1 MHFVD
6 TNVLR
11 YSVSTDPAET
21 EKLAIARAILLEGD
35 FVLSV
40 QVLQEFFVQATR
52 NSRTGRLTHEQ
63 AVGLITTWSR
73 VPIQELTRDIVVNA
87 MAAAQR
93 WQISYWDAAI
103 IESARAARCATVLSE
118 DLHDGQNF
126 DGVRVLNPFRRPGA
140 SAIPNEE
147 RGSRD

>member
-6 TNVLR
+6 TNVLL
-11 YSVSTDPAET
+11 YSISTDSAET
-21 EKLAIARAILLEGD
+21 RKLATARAILRESD

-52 NSRTGRLTHEQ
+52 NSRSGRLTYEQ
-63 AVGLITTWSR
+63 AVGLMSTWTR
-73 VPIQELTRDIVVNA
+73 VPIQELTYAIVVRA
-87 MAAAQR
+87 MAASQR

-103 IESARAARCATVLSE
+103 IESARAAGSVTVLSE

-126 DGVRVLNPFRRPGA
+126 DGVRVVNPFRRV
-140 SAIPNEE
+140 
-147 RGSRD
+147 